1 MVKHILVWKL
11 KPELTTDEKTAA
23 LAKAKKELEALV
35 GVVPGLLK
43 LEVITNPLA
52 SSTGDMLLYSELENA
67 EALAG
72 YQVHPAHVAAATFV
86 RSIVCDRSCSDFEC

>member
-11 KPELTTDEKTAA
+11 KPELTADEKTDA

-35 GVVPGLLK
+35 GVVPGLLM

-52 SSTGDMLLYSELENA
+52 SSTGDMLLYSELESA

-86 RSIVCDRSCSDFEC
+86 RSIVCDRACADFEC